1 MAYSKEYVISTYRKY
16 RVYLTASVTSNTNTT
31 SVVSYTAQFQMTN
44 AYHYGCKLSVSGG
57 KTVTGVLNSNPG
69 SSWATVCT
77 ASGTINVAKGK
88 SAKTYTVTASGSGT
102 TVNGYGGVPGSVSVS
117 VNVTIPALP
126 TYTISYN
133 ANGGSGAPAS
143 QTKTYGQN
151 LTLSSTKPTRT
162 GYVFLGWS
170 TSSTATEATYLAG
183 ATYTANAGA
192 TLYAVWKIGKLQDF
206 EFSNVSVSIP
216 SKSGSN
222 INELAN
228 PTAFTIPYTPVTE
241 PDLATTNYYY
251 KVCYVDNING
261 DVASVDNNYSGT
273 VYGPFTQ
280 GNYSSS
286 SSAGAKAIPISASLL
301 RQSILNCKSE
311 TEVKFLVIVCTGT
324 NTFEKDICTKHLVT
338 VKLTN
343 FKILT
348 CNVVSS
354 WRTGDSTCQI
364 KLQIKFP
371 KSYTASHITS
381 VLGTGETIA
390 YSINEIANKPDT
402 GYVGEIA
409 SSSVD
414 SNNVAIIVVNAS
426 ESMFNSTSSSLIS
439 FDISD
444 GLFESVAITRIG
456 GKGAENIYL
465 CKNNQIKAVE
475 FIEDPSVKTPFQKGG
490 KVYANEF
497 IETDD
502 GILIGNTIYCG
513 EIVEM

>member
-1 MAYSKEYVISTYRKY
+1 MAAWDFGTTNQYITGRLTVDYTYNGLGANTYNVVARLYYKKSSASTSATYGTMTGTICGSSFSIRVTISANDTW
-16 RVYLTASVTSNTNTT
+16 VQVATT
-31 SVVSYTAQFQMTN
+31 SWTQSAN
-44 AYHYGCKLSVSGG
+44 ADG
-57 KTVTGVLNSNPG
+57 TVTITCS
-69 SSWATVCT
+69 
-77 ASGTINVAKGK
+77 
-88 SAKTYTVTASGSGT
+88 ASGSMSETSLTGSLT
-102 TVNGYGGVPGSVSVS
+102 NQSLTLTSGQTRQWTV
-117 VNVTIPALP
+117 
-126 TYTISYN
+126 SYN
-133 ANGGSGAPAS
+133 ANGGSGAPGS

-192 TLYAVWKIGKLQDF
+192 TLYAVWRIGKLQHF
-206 EFSNVSVSIP
+206 KFSNVSISIP

-228 PTAFTIPYTPVTE
+228 PNAFTIPYTPVTE

-261 DVASVDNNYSGT
+261 DVANIDKNYSGK

-280 GNYSSS
+280 SNYSSS
-286 SSAGAKAIPISASLL
+286 SDTRAKSIPISANLL

-311 TEVKFLVIVCTGT
+311 TEVKFLVVVCTGT

-354 WRTGDSTCQI
+354 WRTGDSTCRI

-371 KSYTASHITS
+371 KSYTTSHITS
-381 VLGTGETIA
+381 LLGIGETIG

-402 GYVGEIA
+402 GYVGEIV

-414 SNNVAIIVVNAS
+414 SNNVATIVVNAS
-426 ESMFNSTSSSLIS
+426 DSSFNSTSSSLIS

>member
-1 MAYSKEYVISTYRKY
+1 MAYSKEYAISTYRKY

-69 SSWATVCT
+69 SSWVTVCT
-77 ASGTINVAKGK
+77 ASGTINVARGT
-88 SAKTYTVTASGSGT
+88 SAKTHTVTAVGSGT
-102 TVNGYGGVPGSVSVS
+102 SVSGYGGVPGSVSVS

-143 QTKTYGQN
+143 QTKRYGQN
-151 LTLSSTKPTRT
+151 LSLSSTKPTRT

-216 SKSGSN
+216 SKNTILISQ
-222 INELAN
+222 LAN
-228 PTAFTIPYTPVTE
+228 PTAFTIPYTPVKE
-241 PDLATTNYYY
+241 SDLATTNYYY

-261 DVASVDNNYSGT
+261 DVANIDKNYSGT

-280 GNYSSS
+280 SNYSSS
-286 SSAGAKAIPISASLL
+286 SSTGAKAIPISANLL

-311 TEVKFLVIVCTGT
+311 TEVKFLVIVCTGS

-338 VKLTN
+338 VNLTN
-343 FKILT
+343 FSILN
-348 CNVVSS
+348 CKVISS

-371 KSYTASHITS
+371 KSYTTSHIAS
-381 VLGTGETIA
+381 VLSKGKEIGYA
-390 YSINEIANKPDT
+390 INEIGNNSSSAQIN
-402 GYVGEIA
+402 

-414 SNNVAIIVVNAS
+414 SNNVATVIVNS
-426 ESMFNSTSSSLIS
+426 ESNTFNSTDLNLVS
-439 FDISD
+439 FDIKD

-497 IETDD
+497 IEIDD

>member
-1 MAYSKEYVISTYRKY
+1 MAAWDFGTTNRFITGRLTVDYTYNGLGANTYNVVARLYYKKSSASTSATYGTMTGTICGSSFSNRVTISANDTWIQVATKSW
-16 RVYLTASVTSNTNTT
+16 TQSA
-31 SVVSYTAQFQMTN
+31 N
-44 AYHYGCKLSVSGG
+44 ADG
-57 KTVTGVLNSNPG
+57 TVTITCS
-69 SSWATVCT
+69 
-77 ASGTINVAKGK
+77 
-88 SAKTYTVTASGSGT
+88 ASGSMSGT
-102 TVNGYGGVPGSVSVS
+102 TLTGSLTNQSLTLTSGQTRQWTV
-117 VNVTIPALP
+117 
-126 TYTISYN
+126 SYN
-133 ANGGSGAPAS
+133 ANGGSGAPGS

-192 TLYAVWKIGKLQDF
+192 TLYAVWRIGKLQKF
-206 EFSNVSVSIP
+206 EFTDTTVSIP
-216 SKSGSN
+216 SKSCSST
-222 INELAN
+222 IYLAN
-228 PTAFTIPYTPVTE
+228 PTAFTIPYTPVKE
-241 PDLATTNYYY
+241 SDLANTNYYY

-261 DVASVDNNYSGT
+261 DVASIDKNYSGT

-280 GNYSSS
+280 NNYSSS
-286 SSAGAKAIPISASLL
+286 SSTGAKAIPISASLL
-301 RQSILNCKSE
+301 QQSILNCKSE
-311 TEVKFLVIVCTGT
+311 TEVKFLVIVCTGS

-338 VKLTN
+338 VNLTN

-348 CNVVSS
+348 CKVVSS
-354 WRTGDSTCQI
+354 WRTGDTTCQI

-371 KSYTASHITS
+371 KSYTTSHITS
-381 VLGTGETIA
+381 LLGTGETIG
-390 YSINEIANKPDT
+390 YFINEIANKPDT
-402 GYVGEIA
+402 GYVGEIV

-414 SNNVAIIVVNAS
+414 SNNVATIVVNAS
-426 ESMFNSTSSSLIS
+426 DSSFNSTSSSLIS